1 MFWRYF
7 IVNIHVN
14 GLTGY
19 FSRVCFLFFQL
30 NLEIC
35 PIVARKNS
43 NLSSFSIWDT
53 TLLFQLTRYWKAQ
66 ASNSNQSKLE
76 KLKSWCRNVRLAW
89 IKDADSRFKGNA
101 AAENKNILMSRH
113 KHPKVF
119 VVLTLDRE
127 VSPNQRQSSHITSP
141 KQTLGYPS
149 SSYSELCP
157 KNCAGNRQ
165 TGKDFLHAT
174 NDQHLKDKIVFL

>member
-76 KLKSWCRNVRLAW
+76 KLKSLCIFWWLDVEMSALHESKMRIPDSKEMLQQKTKTFWCQDTNIQKYLLSSRW
-89 IKDADSRFKGNA
+89 IEKYHRIKGKA
-101 AAENKNILMSRH
+101 PISPHQNKH
-113 KHPKVF
+113 
-119 VVLTLDRE
+119 
-127 VSPNQRQSSHITSP
+127 
-141 KQTLGYPS
+141 
-149 SSYSELCP
+149 
-157 KNCAGNRQ
+157 
-165 TGKDFLHAT
+165 
-174 NDQHLKDKIVFL
+174 